1 MLIGDSGG
9 WVVGVRYVRG
19 ETPVPIVVCRA
30 APHDSAALLA
40 EAVPLGIAR
49 WSDASLA
56 ETIARR
62 SVAGDP
68 VPENTF
74 QAVADALVAQ
84 RLI

>member
-1 MLIGDSGG
+1 
-9 WVVGVRYVRG
+9 
-19 ETPVPIVVCRA
+19 
-30 APHDSAALLA
+30 